1 MNTRQ
6 NTDMEQR
13 AHADH
18 HASLR
23 LWLRLLSC
31 TTRIED
37 TIRQR
42 LREQFG
48 ITLPRFDLM
57 AQLEREPEG
66 LAMGEV
72 SRRMM
77 NEKPQRGR
85 WQFQGG
91 GGGRVTSV
99 RFNIVSSDPTTLSG
113 LAYIIAWDYG
123 FSKTQIPA
131 TIAGN
136 TVIEI
141 CDPMGCFLNEPNVD
155 LTNRAG
161 VAVYR
166 DADVIDNCRTGYAPF
181 PGVWEVTSLCCKLLS
196 CDVVI

>member
-1 MNTRQ
+1 VNARQ

-31 TTRIED
+31 TTRVED

-77 NEKPQRGR
+77 VTGGNVTTIVDQLEREQLVQRLPVPGDRRSYRLTLTEAGRSTFATMAQAHQAWVRELLSPLSAKEQSQLAALLGTLKTANPRPMRSSARKEKP
-85 WQFQGG
+85 
-91 GGGRVTSV
+91 
-99 RFNIVSSDPTTLSG
+99 
-113 LAYIIAWDYG
+113 
-123 FSKTQIPA
+123 
-131 TIAGN
+131 
-136 TVIEI
+136 
-141 CDPMGCFLNEPNVD
+141 
-155 LTNRAG
+155 
-161 VAVYR
+161 
-166 DADVIDNCRTGYAPF
+166 
-181 PGVWEVTSLCCKLLS
+181 
-196 CDVVI
+196 

>member
-1 MNTRQ
+1 VNARQ

-13 AHADH
+13 AHSDH

-23 LWLRLLSC
+23 LWLRMLSC

-57 AQLEREPEG
+57 AQLEREPAG

-77 NEKPQRGR
+77 VTGGNVTTIVDQLEREQLVQRLPVPGDRRSYRLTLTEAGRSTFATMAQAHEAWVRELLSPLSSKEQSQLAALLGTLKTANPRPMRSSARKEKP
-85 WQFQGG
+85 
-91 GGGRVTSV
+91 
-99 RFNIVSSDPTTLSG
+99 
-113 LAYIIAWDYG
+113 
-123 FSKTQIPA
+123 
-131 TIAGN
+131 
-136 TVIEI
+136 
-141 CDPMGCFLNEPNVD
+141 
-155 LTNRAG
+155 
-161 VAVYR
+161 
-166 DADVIDNCRTGYAPF
+166 
-181 PGVWEVTSLCCKLLS
+181 
-196 CDVVI
+196 

>member
-1 MNTRQ
+1 VNARQ

-31 TTRIED
+31 TTRVED

-77 NEKPQRGR
+77 VTGGNVTSIVDQLEREHLVQRLAVPGDRRSYRLTLTEAGRSTFATMAQAHEAWVRELLSPLSAKEQGQLATLLGTLKTANPRPTRSSARKEKP
-85 WQFQGG
+85 
-91 GGGRVTSV
+91 
-99 RFNIVSSDPTTLSG
+99 
-113 LAYIIAWDYG
+113 
-123 FSKTQIPA
+123 
-131 TIAGN
+131 
-136 TVIEI
+136 
-141 CDPMGCFLNEPNVD
+141 
-155 LTNRAG
+155 
-161 VAVYR
+161 
-166 DADVIDNCRTGYAPF
+166 
-181 PGVWEVTSLCCKLLS
+181 
-196 CDVVI
+196 

>member
-1 MNTRQ
+1 MNARQ

-77 NEKPQRGR
+77 VTGGNVTSIVDQLEREQLVQRLAVPGDRRSYRLTLTDAGLSTIATMAHAHQAWVRELLSPLSSKEQSQLAALLGTLKNITPRTTRSSPRKEKP
-85 WQFQGG
+85 
-91 GGGRVTSV
+91 
-99 RFNIVSSDPTTLSG
+99 
-113 LAYIIAWDYG
+113 
-123 FSKTQIPA
+123 
-131 TIAGN
+131 
-136 TVIEI
+136 
-141 CDPMGCFLNEPNVD
+141 
-155 LTNRAG
+155 
-161 VAVYR
+161 
-166 DADVIDNCRTGYAPF
+166 
-181 PGVWEVTSLCCKLLS
+181 
-196 CDVVI
+196 

>member
-1 MNTRQ
+1 MKLAQ
-6 NTDMEQR
+6 NSQQMTDMEVR

-42 LREQFG
+42 LREQFE

-66 LAMGEV
+66 LSMSEL

-77 NEKPQRGR
+77 VT
-85 WQFQGG
+85 GG
-91 GGGRVTSV
+91 NVT
-99 RFNIVSSDPTTLSG
+99 NIVDQLEQELLVVRQSHPGDRRAFRVSLTVSG
-113 LAYIIAWDYG
+113 R
-123 FSKTQIPA
+123 KT
-131 TIAGN
+131 
-136 TVIEI
+136 
-141 CDPMGCFLNEPNVD
+141 F
-155 LTNRAG
+155 
-161 VAVYR
+161 
-166 DADVIDNCRTGYAPF
+166 
-181 PGVWEVTSLCCKLLS
+181 TSMAQEHEDWVVELLS
-196 CDVVI
+196 PLSERQQKQLHELLNTLKAGQALQSKDSV

>member
-1 MNTRQ
+1 MNARQ

-31 TTRIED
+31 TTRVED

-77 NEKPQRGR
+77 VTGGNVTSIVDQLEREQLVQRLPVPADRRSYRLTLTEAGRSTFATMAQAHQAWVRELLSPLSAKEQSQLAALLGTLKTANPRPTRSSARKEKP
-85 WQFQGG
+85 
-91 GGGRVTSV
+91 
-99 RFNIVSSDPTTLSG
+99 
-113 LAYIIAWDYG
+113 
-123 FSKTQIPA
+123 
-131 TIAGN
+131 
-136 TVIEI
+136 
-141 CDPMGCFLNEPNVD
+141 
-155 LTNRAG
+155 
-161 VAVYR
+161 
-166 DADVIDNCRTGYAPF
+166 
-181 PGVWEVTSLCCKLLS
+181 
-196 CDVVI
+196 

>member
-1 MNTRQ
+1 MNARQ

-31 TTRIED
+31 TTRVED

-57 AQLEREPEG
+57 AQLEREPQG

-77 NEKPQRGR
+77 VTGGNVTTIVDQLEREQLVQRLPVPGDRRSYRLALTDAGRSTFATMAQAHEAWVRELMSPLSEKEQSQLAALLGTLKAANPRSTRTSARKEKP
-85 WQFQGG
+85 
-91 GGGRVTSV
+91 
-99 RFNIVSSDPTTLSG
+99 
-113 LAYIIAWDYG
+113 
-123 FSKTQIPA
+123 
-131 TIAGN
+131 
-136 TVIEI
+136 
-141 CDPMGCFLNEPNVD
+141 
-155 LTNRAG
+155 
-161 VAVYR
+161 
-166 DADVIDNCRTGYAPF
+166 
-181 PGVWEVTSLCCKLLS
+181 
-196 CDVVI
+196 

>member
-1 MNTRQ
+1 
-6 NTDMEQR
+6 MEQR

-57 AQLEREPEG
+57 AQLEREPAG

-77 NEKPQRGR
+77 VTGGNVTTIVDQLEREQLVQRLPVPGDRRSYRLTLTEAGRSTFATMAQAHEAWVRELLSPLSSKEQSQLAALLGTLKTANPRPMRSSARKEKP
-85 WQFQGG
+85 
-91 GGGRVTSV
+91 
-99 RFNIVSSDPTTLSG
+99 
-113 LAYIIAWDYG
+113 
-123 FSKTQIPA
+123 
-131 TIAGN
+131 
-136 TVIEI
+136 
-141 CDPMGCFLNEPNVD
+141 
-155 LTNRAG
+155 
-161 VAVYR
+161 
-166 DADVIDNCRTGYAPF
+166 
-181 PGVWEVTSLCCKLLS
+181 
-196 CDVVI
+196 